1 MRGVALLALTANT
14 VSFLFLFRHRSDH
27 LNMRSTC
34 LCLRNDLIANISV
47 VIAAVLVANT
57 GTLHFGRPGPVI
69 TRLFLSFTFSC
80 PLKHSEVS

>member
-14 VSFLFLFRHRSDH
+14 VCFLFLFRHRSDY

-57 GTLHFGRPGPVI
+57 GTFWLDILVGLAQSSQDCFY
-69 TRLFLSFTFSC
+69 LLLSAA
-80 PLKHSEVS
+80 H